1 MIKYQLICD
10 NAHSF
15 EGWFQNA
22 GAYDDQQAS
31 GDIACPVCDTSL
43 VKKALMTPSLA
54 SPKMRKAPTPLAP
67 PIDDGINT
75 DIPVPTAETGKP
87 AMGSATPP
95 SGMSAAVKS
104 PAQLSARSSEK
115 MPERMP
121 ERMPEKVAE
130 QMAEMMSE
138 LRQLQRKIRS
148 ECRDV
153 GNDFAEE
160 ARKMH
165 YGEAEPEGIYGHAT
179 AKERA
184 ELDDE
189 GIDIVE
195 LPLLPLDN

>member
-22 GAYDDQQAS
+22 EAHDNQFAS
-31 GDIACPVCDTSL
+31 GVITCPVCETTS

-54 SPKMRKAPTPLAP
+54 SPKMRKTPAEHAPSTSVPA
-67 PIDDGINT
+67 NT
-75 DIPVPTAETGKP
+75 DQQT
-87 AMGSATPP
+87 
-95 SGMSAAVKS
+95 GMSPMASSSGAPALAKS
-104 PAQLSARSSEK
+104 PEK
-115 MPERMP
+115 PSKKT
-121 ERMPEKVAE
+121 PEKVVE

-179 AKERA
+179 EEERA

-195 LPLLPLDN
+195 LPLLPRDN

>member
-1 MIKYQLICD
+1 MIKYQLICA

-22 GAYDDQQAS
+22 SAYDDQSVS
-31 GDIACPVCDTSL
+31 GLIACPVCETTS
-43 VKKALMTPSLA
+43 VSKALMTPSLA
-54 SPKMRKAPTPLAP
+54 SPKMRKAPVPLNP
-67 PIDDGINT
+67 LIDEA
-75 DIPVPTAETGKP
+75 VKP
-87 AMGSATPP
+87 SHLGNQVDMGSVTAP
-95 SGMSAAVKS
+95 STSVAAIT
-104 PAQLSARSSEK
+104 
-115 MPERMP
+115 PERTSV
-121 ERMPEKVAE
+121 RTPEKVVE
-130 QMAEMMSE
+130 QIAEMMSE

-165 YGEAEPEGIYGHAT
+165 YGEAEPEGIYGHAS
-179 AKERA
+179 AEERA

-195 LPLLPLDN
+195 MPLLPLDN

>member
-1 MIKYQLICD
+1 MIKYKLICD

-15 EGWFQNA
+15 EGWFQGA
-22 GAYDDQQAS
+22 EAYDNQYAS
-31 GDIACPVCDTSL
+31 GAITCPVCETSS

-54 SPKMRKAPTPLAP
+54 SPKMRK
-67 PIDDGINT
+67 
-75 DIPVPTAETGKP
+75 
-87 AMGSATPP
+87 SATPVAPPTDVPINADHQDVKGSVAPP
-95 SGMSAAVKS
+95 SGALAAVKGAGKV
-104 PAQLSARSSEK
+104 PDK
-115 MPERMP
+115 MPE
-121 ERMPEKVAE
+121 KAVA

-153 GNDFAEE
+153 GDDFAEE

-179 AKERA
+179 AEERA

>member
-1 MIKYQLICD
+1 MIKYQLICE

-22 GAYDDQQAS
+22 VAYNDQSAS
-31 GDIACPVCDTSL
+31 GSIACPVCEITS

-54 SPKMRKAPTPLAP
+54 SPKMRKTSEPLAP
-67 PIDDGINT
+67 PIADAKKT
-75 DIPVPTAETGKP
+75 DVSMPTAEIGKST
-87 AMGSATPP
+87 AGSTRPP
-95 SGMSAAVKS
+95 FGMSAAVKS
-104 PAQLSARSSEK
+104 AGNASEK
-115 MPERMP
+115 MPEK
-121 ERMPEKVAE
+121 MPEKVVE

-179 AKERA
+179 AEQRA

-195 LPLLPLDN
+195 MPLLPLDN

>member
-22 GAYDDQQAS
+22 SAYDNQSAS
-31 GDIACPVCDTSL
+31 DLIACPVCQTTS
-43 VKKALMTPSLA
+43 VTKALMTPSLA
-54 SPKMRKAPTPLAP
+54 SPKMRKATVPLSP
-67 PIDDGINT
+67 PIDEA
-75 DIPVPTAETGKP
+75 VKP
-87 AMGSATPP
+87 SQLGNQVGMGSVTAPGTSVAAKTPERT
-95 SGMSAAVKS
+95 
-104 PAQLSARSSEK
+104 SARTPEK
-115 MPERMP
+115 MPE
-121 ERMPEKVAE
+121 KVVE

-165 YGEAEPEGIYGHAT
+165 YGEAEPEGIYGHAS

-184 ELDDE
+184 ELGDE

-195 LPLLPLDN
+195 MPLLPLDN

>member
-22 GAYDDQQAS
+22 SAYDDQKAS
-31 GDIACPVCDTSL
+31 GDIACPVCDTSS

-54 SPKMRKAPTPLAP
+54 SPKMRKTPTPLAP
-67 PIDDGINT
+67 PSGEVIKT

-87 AMGSATPP
+87 AMGSAKPP
-95 SGMSAAVKS
+95 SGMSAAVKN
-104 PAQLSARSSEK
+104 PAQLSAKSPEK
-115 MPERMP
+115 IL
-121 ERMPEKVAE
+121 ERMPEKVVE

-153 GNDFAEE
+153 GNNFAEE
-160 ARKMH
+160 ARKIH

-189 GIDIVE
+189 GIDIVA

>member
-22 GAYDDQQAS
+22 EAHDNQFAS
-31 GDIACPVCDTSL
+31 GVIACPVCETTS

-54 SPKMRKAPTPLAP
+54 SPKMRKTPAEHAPSTSVPA
-67 PIDDGINT
+67 NT
-75 DIPVPTAETGKP
+75 DQQT
-87 AMGSATPP
+87 
-95 SGMSAAVKS
+95 GMSPMASSSGAPALAKS
-104 PAQLSARSSEK
+104 PEK
-115 MPERMP
+115 PSKKT
-121 ERMPEKVAE
+121 PEKVVE

-179 AKERA
+179 EEERA

-195 LPLLPLDN
+195 LPLLPRDN

>member
-1 MIKYQLICD
+1 MIKYQLICE

-22 GAYDDQQAS
+22 EAYDNQFAS
-31 GDIACPVCDTSL
+31 GAIACPVCASTS

-54 SPKMRKAPTPLAP
+54 SPKMRKTPTAPAP
-67 PIDDGINT
+67 PTSVPKNIDQQ
-75 DIPVPTAETGKP
+75 TGMAP
-87 AMGSATPP
+87 IASP
-95 SGMSAAVKS
+95 SGAPALAKS
-104 PAQLSARSSEK
+104 PEKPSEK
-115 MPERMP
+115 T
-121 ERMPEKVAE
+121 PEKVVE
-130 QMAEMMSE
+130 QMTEMMSE

-165 YGEAEPEGIYGHAT
+165 YGEVEPEGIYGHAT
-179 AKERA
+179 EEERA

-195 LPLLPLDN
+195 LPILPLDN

>member
-22 GAYDDQQAS
+22 SAYDTQYAS
-31 GDIACPVCDTSL
+31 GAIACPVCETVL

-54 SPKMRKAPTPLAP
+54 SPKMRKPQAPLLP
-67 PIDDGINT
+67 PIDQPINT
-75 DIPVPTAETGKP
+75 VEQPYVDALTA
-87 AMGSATPP
+87 P
-95 SGMSAAVKS
+95 SGTSIAAKNADRP
-104 PAQLSARSSEK
+104 PATAIEK
-115 MPERMP
+115 MPEKIV
-121 ERMPEKVAE
+121 ER
-130 QMAEMMSE
+130 MAEMMTE
-138 LRQLQRKIRS
+138 LRQIQRKIRS

-179 AKERA
+179 AEERA

-189 GIDIVE
+189 GIEIVE
-195 LPLLPLDN
+195 IPLLPLDN

>member
-22 GAYDDQQAS
+22 EAYDKQFAS
-31 GDIACPVCDTSL
+31 GTIACPVCETTS

-54 SPKMRKAPTPLAP
+54 SPKMRKTPTRHTPSPNVPTYTDQQTDMP
-67 PIDDGINT
+67 PIASSSD
-75 DIPVPTAETGKP
+75 AP
-87 AMGSATPP
+87 ALA
-95 SGMSAAVKS
+95 KS
-104 PAQLSARSSEK
+104 PEKPSEK
-115 MPERMP
+115 T
-121 ERMPEKVAE
+121 PEKVVE

-165 YGEAEPEGIYGHAT
+165 YGEAELEGIYGHAT
-179 AKERA
+179 EEERA

>member
-1 MIKYQLICD
+1 MIKYQLICE

-22 GAYDDQQAS
+22 EAYDNQFAS
-31 GDIACPVCDTSL
+31 GAIACPVCETTS

-54 SPKMRKAPTPLAP
+54 SPKMRKTPTRHTPSTNVPANTDQQTGMQPKASPSGAP
-67 PIDDGINT
+67 PF
-75 DIPVPTAETGKP
+75 
-87 AMGSATPP
+87 
-95 SGMSAAVKS
+95 VKS
-104 PAQLSARSSEK
+104 PEKPSEK
-115 MPERMP
+115 T
-121 ERMPEKVAE
+121 PEKVVE
-130 QMAEMMSE
+130 QMTEMMSE

-165 YGEAEPEGIYGHAT
+165 YGEVEPEGIYGHAT
-179 AKERA
+179 EEERA

-195 LPLLPLDN
+195 LPILPLDN

>member
-22 GAYDDQQAS
+22 EAYDKQFAL
-31 GDIACPVCDTSL
+31 GAIACPVCETTS

-54 SPKMRKAPTPLAP
+54 SPKMRKTPAERAPSTSVPSNTNQQTGMAP
-67 PIDDGINT
+67 I
-75 DIPVPTAETGKP
+75 A
-87 AMGSATPP
+87 SP
-95 SGMSAAVKS
+95 SGAPALAKS
-104 PAQLSARSSEK
+104 PEKPSEK
-115 MPERMP
+115 T
-121 ERMPEKVAE
+121 PEKVVE
-130 QMAEMMSE
+130 QMAELMSE

-179 AKERA
+179 EEERS

>member
-1 MIKYQLICD
+1 MIKYQLICE

-22 GAYDDQQAS
+22 GAYDDQKAS
-31 GDIACPVCDTSL
+31 GDIACPVCEITS

-54 SPKMRKAPTPLAP
+54 SPKMRKTPTPLP
-67 PIDDGINT
+67 PTIDDAIKT
-75 DIPVPTAETGKP
+75 DIPVPKAGTGKP
-87 AMGSATPP
+87 AVE
-95 SGMSAAVKS
+95 SGTSLSMSAAVKS
-104 PAQLSARSSEK
+104 PVQSSAKPPERISEK
-115 MPERMP
+115 A
-121 ERMPEKVAE
+121 VE

-138 LRQLQRKIRS
+138 LRQLQRKVRS

>member
-22 GAYDDQQAS
+22 EAHDNQFAS
-31 GDIACPVCDTSL
+31 GVIACPVCETTS

-54 SPKMRKAPTPLAP
+54 SPKMRKTPTRHTPSTNMP
-67 PIDDGINT
+67 ENT
-75 DIPVPTAETGKP
+75 DQQTDMAPIASSSGAP
-87 AMGSATPP
+87 ALA
-95 SGMSAAVKS
+95 KS
-104 PAQLSARSSEK
+104 PEKPSEK
-115 MPERMP
+115 T
-121 ERMPEKVAE
+121 PEKVVE
-130 QMAEMMSE
+130 QMAKMMSE

-179 AKERA
+179 EEERA

-195 LPLLPLDN
+195 LPLLPRDN